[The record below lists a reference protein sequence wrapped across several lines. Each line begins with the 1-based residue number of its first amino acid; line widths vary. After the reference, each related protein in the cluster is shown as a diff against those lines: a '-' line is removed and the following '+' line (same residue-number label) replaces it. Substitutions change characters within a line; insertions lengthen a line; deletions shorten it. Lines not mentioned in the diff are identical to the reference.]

1 MAGQQ
6 QKAPIPR
13 AERQYLTI
21 PEIRALH
28 GVELPRASRDPVLAV
43 LAENGL
49 DHLYGYESDTR
60 KFYKLCP
67 DLGS

>member
-1 MAGQQ
+1 MAGQRK
-6 QKAPIPR
+6 KAPIPR

-28 GVELPRASRDPVLAV
+28 GVELPRASRDTVLAA

-49 DHLYGYESDTR
+49 DNIYGYESYKR
-60 KFYKLCP
+60 AFYKL
-67 DLGS
+67 